1 MYQIMIKKGRK
12 IVDRKTYD
20 SYDLAMEKLDYYVDA
35 FRDTQYGVEFKSL
48 NHSR

>member
-20 SYDLAMEKLDYYVDA
+20 SYDLAMEKLDEYVDT
-35 FRDTQYGVEFKSL
+35 FRDTEYGVEFKSL